1 MVLAAH
7 CLATHAAS
15 LLVLQQ
21 MHLECIDCMSSI
33 SADNLS
39 KMFCNNLGRRPWFF
53 VLPPTPNESIP
64 KIRPSQ
70 TILSLTSFIEH
81 DHTNAD
87 QIKKRPTGPLC
98 KLNPCILSYL
108 TITN

>member
-1 MVLAAH
+1 MIMLAIFQVYSIA
-7 CLATHAAS
+7 CFATNAFGTYR
-15 LLVLQQ
+15 LY
-21 MHLECIDCMSSI
+21 MSSI

-39 KMFCNNLGRRPWFF
+39 KMFCNNLRRRPWFF
-53 VLPPTPNESIP
+53 VLPPSPNESIP
-64 KIRPSQ
+64 KICPSQ
-70 TILSLTSFIEH
+70 TILSLTNFIEH
-81 DHTNAD
+81 DHTNED